1 MPIRFRCA
9 YCQQLMGIGHRKA
22 GAIVRCPRC
31 AGEVIV
37 PAGNDGP
44 ANGAAQ
50 PNDFLESEDFGKV
63 LAKVEL
69 VPHALPNP
77 PSPHPPVPLAT
88 SGPDPTHHAP
98 ESSVSC
104 NVQRSG
110 LFVPTPMLLVA
121 AILLIACLVVA
132 FGLGV
137 ILSRWM
143 GP

>member
-9 YCQQLMGIGHRKA
+9 YCQQLMGIGRRKA

-44 ANGAAQ
+44 TNGAAQ
-50 PNDFLESEDFGKV
+50 PNDFLESEDFGKA
-63 LAKVEL
+63 LAEVEPMPL
-69 VPHALPNP
+69 PVPNP
-77 PSPHPPVPLAT
+77 PAPHPPAPLPT
-88 SGPDPTHHAP
+88 SRPDSSHFAP
-98 ESSVSC
+98 EPSISC

-121 AILLIACLVVA
+121 VILLIACLAVT
-132 FGLGV
+132 FGLGL
-137 ILSRWM
+137 ILSRWI